1 MIKMVY
7 STECFPMFVFIFV
20 QESGWIMNELSR
32 LSDMSD
38 MSVIVGED
46 DMVSN
51 ARSEPNRLLWCR
63 DALLGSSSDNRT
75 SIAQGVQT
83 INFNKAAKQSWICN

>member
-1 MIKMVY
+1 
-7 STECFPMFVFIFV
+7 MFGFIFV

>member
-1 MIKMVY
+1 
-7 STECFPMFVFIFV
+7 
-20 QESGWIMNELSR
+20 MNELSR

-51 ARSEPNRLLWCR
+51 ARSEPNRLL
-63 DALLGSSSDNRT
+63 
-75 SIAQGVQT
+75 
-83 INFNKAAKQSWICN
+83 

>member
-1 MIKMVY
+1 
-7 STECFPMFVFIFV
+7 MFVFIFV